1 LFDLG
6 QRKKKDQVL
15 VGFALET
22 QNEKG
27 NALEKLNKKNADW
40 IVMNSLNDPG
50 AGFGHDTNK
59 ITMFG
64 KTGEEL
70 IFTTKTKN

>member
-1 LFDLG
+1 
-6 QRKKKDQVL
+6 V
-15 VGFALET
+15 
-22 QNEKG
+22 
-27 NALEKLNKKNADW
+27 KNADW

-70 IFTTKTKN
+70 TFTTKTKTEVAKDIVDILIRNHYA

>member
-1 LFDLG
+1 M
-6 QRKKKDQVL
+6 
-15 VGFALET
+15 
-22 QNEKG
+22 
-27 NALEKLNKKNADW
+27 KNADW

-70 IFTTKTKN
+70 TFTNKTKTEVAKDIVDILIRNHYA